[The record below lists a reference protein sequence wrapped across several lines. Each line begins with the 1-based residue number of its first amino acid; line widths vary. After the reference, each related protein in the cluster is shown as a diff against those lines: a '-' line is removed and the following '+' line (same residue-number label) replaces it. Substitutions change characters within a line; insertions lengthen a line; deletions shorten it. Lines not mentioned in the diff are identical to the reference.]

1 MKSQYILQS
10 LSVLAVVV
18 LLGACSTSQAAK
30 PAAPPMVPAKP
41 IAIPLGKNWQVIEE
55 APQLTNEKRGNQPA
69 FQTEQ
74 SVQPPGAPPT
84 TPSDVRKLE
93 TPNSGR

>member
-1 MKSQYILQS
+1 MKFLRLTQS
-10 LSVLAVVV
+10 LSVLMFLV
-18 LLGACSTSQAAK
+18 LLGACSTPRAPK
-30 PAAPPMVPAKP
+30 PAAAPVVPPKQ
-41 IAIPLGKNWQVIEE
+41 ITIPLGKNWQVIEE
-55 APQLTNEKRGNQPA
+55 APQLTNERTNKPG

-93 TPNSGR
+93 TPGTAR

>member
-1 MKSQYILQS
+1 MKTLRIAQS
-10 LSVLAVVV
+10 LSVLAVLV
-18 LLGACSTSQAAK
+18 LLGGCSSRQAAK
-30 PAAPPMVPAKP
+30 PAAAPMVPPKP
-41 IAIPLGKNWQVIEE
+41 ITIPIGKNWQVIEE
-55 APQLTNEKRGNQPA
+55 APQLTNERTNRPG

-93 TPNSGR
+93 TPGATR